1 MYRLD
6 SRFRLIIESLDP
18 EEIVDILELTSED
31 IVSRFH
37 DVIEEKLERFSW
49 VLDKEEEDDDELTE

>member
-6 SRFRLIIESLDP
+6 SRYRRIIESLDP

-31 IVSRFH
+31 IVSRFY
-37 DVIEEKLERFSW
+37 DVIEERIERFDW
-49 VLDKEEEDDDELTE
+49 VLDEEEEDEDA